1 MGKLTWKQFVEF
13 WSSRGLK
20 PGEAAKII
28 YDTWYTKNYTV
39 SYGNIW
45 KDPDNRKV
53 FKSYVEYVYWYMR
66 KNKLRWRKALL
77 QLAAKQDN
85 ESEAQSFI
93 EDTQKYVINQ
103 NTQTS
108 V

>member
-45 KDPDNRKV
+45 KDPALRII
-53 FKSYVEYVYWYMR
+53 FIILMSYFFIFGI
-66 KNKLRWRKALL
+66 LRANYFNS
-77 QLAAKQDN
+77 Q
-85 ESEAQSFI
+85 
-93 EDTQKYVINQ
+93 Y
-103 NTQTS
+103 
-108 V
+108 